1 MKTKTRPKMENSKQL
16 KTKMK
21 KFAD

>member
-16 KTKMK
+16 KNKMK